1 MSSIELTNNAII
13 SCQNYFTI
21 ILQHDCLLQ
30 KAPFHFLVKEVFMK
44 KRYYSQLTPASE
56 KVGIYP
62 IERTVFE
69 DFSVLLIDICSSLK
83 N

>member
-13 SCQNYFTI
+13 SCRNYFT

-62 IERTVFE
+62 IERTNFE
-69 DFSVLLIDICSSLK
+69 DFSVSLIDICSSLE